1 MVTVL
6 GLLGGCRRFLD
17 SCRRCSLCAGT
28 GGRRGR
34 GSCRCCSW
42 DGGAG
47 GRRGRGS
54 CRCCSWG
61 GGVGGGRGRGSC
73 RCCSWGGGGGGG
85 RVLGGGGR
93 GASLAGAFGLCLVD
107 ADAGSGHLEDHAVVD
122 DAVDGGGSGHRIL
135 EDPVPL
141 AEHQVAR
148 DDHRASFVALGEERE
163 EDLHFVAVLLDV

>member
-1 MVTVL
+1 MVAVL

-28 GGRRGR
+28 GGRRRRGSCRCCWAGGGDGRRR

-42 DGGAG
+42 GGGAG
-47 GRRGRGS
+47 GRRRRGS

-61 GGVGGGRGRGSC
+61 GGVGG
-73 RCCSWGGGGGGG
+73 SWGGGVGGSRELGRGG
-85 RVLGGGGR
+85 C
-93 GASLAGAFGLCLVD
+93 GASLGGALGLCLID

-122 DAVDGGGSGHRIL
+122 DAVDGGGGGHRIL

-148 DDHRASFVALGEERE
+148 DDHRASFVALG
-163 EDLHFVAVLLDV
+163 

>member
-17 SCRRCSLCAGT
+17 SCRRCSW
-28 GGRRGR
+28 GGGV
-34 GSCRCCSW
+34 
-42 DGGAG
+42 G

-61 GGVGGGRGRGSC
+61 GGVGGHRELGR
-73 RCCSWGGGGGGG
+73 
-85 RVLGGGGR
+85 GGR
-93 GASLAGAFGLCLVD
+93 GASLGGAFGLCLVD

-122 DAVDGGGSGHRIL
+122 DAVDGGGGGHRIL

-141 AEHQVAR
+141 AEHQIAR
-148 DDHRASFVALGEERE
+148 DDHRASFVALGEKRE
-163 EDLHFVAVLLDV
+163 EDLHLVAVLLDVAKVVAHDHVVAVEDRELLLELKISLGGEQA